1 MEILFEDDQLLVCR
15 KPAGMPTQTANIR
28 IRDMVGEIKNYLKT
42 QGSKEIYIGL
52 VHRLDQ
58 PVEGVLVFA
67 KNSHAAAALSKQ
79 SNDNRMQKYYYAAV
93 QGIVKGEGKEI
104 RLTNYLIKDQK
115 AGMAKIVTE
124 KTAEAKKAELFYQ
137 VEVTDEMSGRS
148 LLKIH
153 LLTGRFHQI
162 RVQLA
167 YAGYPILNDIKYG
180 ESEHKNSRDSY
191 EIALC
196 AYCLEFFH
204 PKTNK
209 KMRFEIEPSQDS
221 IRQLR
226 SQLPD

>member
-1 MEILFEDDQLLVCR
+1 MEILFEDEQLLVCR
-15 KPAGMPTQTANIR
+15 KPAGMPTQTADIR
-28 IRDMVGEIKNYLKT
+28 TRDLVGEVRNYLKT
-42 QGSKEIYIGL
+42 QGNRDFYAGL

-58 PVEGVLVFA
+58 PVEGILVFA
-67 KNSHAAAALSKQ
+67 KNMPAAAALSRQ
-79 SNDNRMQKYYYAAV
+79 INENRMQKYYYAAV
-93 QGIVKGEGKEI
+93 QGIVPDVGGEI
-104 RLTNYLIKDQK
+104 RLTDYLIKDQK
-115 AGMAKIVTE
+115 AGKAKIVTE
-124 KTAEAKKAELFYQ
+124 QTAEAKKAELLYQ
-137 VEVTDEMSGRS
+137 VEATDERADRS

-167 YAGYPILNDIKYG
+167 NAGYPILNDAKYG

-196 AYCLEFFH
+196 AYRLEFFH

-209 KMRFEIEPSQDS
+209 RMGFEIEPSQDS